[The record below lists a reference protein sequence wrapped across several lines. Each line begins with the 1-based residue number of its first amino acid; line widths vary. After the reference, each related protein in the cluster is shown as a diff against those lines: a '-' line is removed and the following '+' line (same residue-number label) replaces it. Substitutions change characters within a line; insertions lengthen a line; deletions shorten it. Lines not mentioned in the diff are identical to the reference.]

1 MIAVKD
7 QQDTYFQNFSELEKR
22 RAAKEPAWL
31 KSIRKAAFDNFA
43 DLGFPT
49 TRNEEWKYTSVA
61 PLSRIPFR
69 PAADYLAPVGVR
81 QPKLS
86 LPSDFAD
93 GIPLHFYNGR
103 YTEEITPRGALP
115 VGVKVS
121 SLAQAFSSGAGIL
134 EKHFARCASYD
145 KQAFVALNTAF
156 AEDGAYIEISKD
168 VVLNSPI
175 YLRYVAGASHEPI
188 MYYPR
193 NLIVMGQGSQA
204 TIIEQYL
211 SANQDN
217 EDLYLTNAVTEVVV
231 GENAKVDYIKE
242 QDESKKAFHVATLV
256 FEQERASSVN
266 TTSLAFGSVLAREEV
281 IAVLNGPGAEC
292 SLNGLYITTGGQHVD
307 NHTTI
312 DHAKPH
318 CSSRELY
325 KGVLDGKS
333 TGVFNGKIVV
343 RKDAQKTD
351 SKQSNKN
358 LLLAEDCVINT
369 KPQLEIYADDVKCT
383 HGATIGQIDAES
395 IFYLRSRGIA
405 LEEART
411 MLTQAFAND
420 VINKIKSEP
429 LRSRLTSTLVEK
441 LAMKQGKQNG
451 GQESERELSR
461 VSTLH
466 EEQ

>member
-1 MIAVKD
+1 MIAVKE
-7 QQDTYFQNFSELEKR
+7 QQETYFQNFAELEKR
-22 RAAKEPAWL
+22 RAGKEPSWL
-31 KSIRKAAFDNFA
+31 QAIRKAAFDRFA
-43 DLGFPT
+43 DMGFPS

-61 PLSRIPFR
+61 PLARVPFR
-69 PAADYLAPVGVR
+69 PAADYLAPVEVR
-81 QPKLS
+81 QSKLS

-103 YTEEITPRGALP
+103 YVKDLTPPGALP
-115 VGVKVS
+115 AGVKVS
-121 SLAQAFSSGAGIL
+121 SLSEAFIAGSGIL
-134 EKHFARCASYD
+134 EKHFARYASFE
-145 KQAFVALNTAF
+145 KQSFVALNTAL
-156 AEDGAYIEISKD
+156 AEDGSYIEISKD
-168 VVLNSPI
+168 VVLSKPI
-175 YLRYVAGASHEPI
+175 YLRYMAGPSHQPI
-188 MYYPR
+188 MYHPR

-211 SANQDN
+211 SADHDN
-217 EDLYLTNAVTEVVV
+217 ENLYFTNTVTEVVV
-231 GENAKVDYIKE
+231 GENAKLDYMKE
-242 QDESKKAFHVATLV
+242 QNESRKAFHIATLQ

-266 TTSLAFGSVLAREEV
+266 THSISFGSALAREEV
-281 IAVLNGPGAEC
+281 IAVLDGPGAEC
-292 SLNGLYITTGGQHVD
+292 SLNGLYVTTGGQHVD

-383 HGATIGQIDAES
+383 HGATIGQIDAEA

-420 VINKIKSEP
+420 VISKIKFAP
-429 LRSRLTSTLVEK
+429 LRARLERALVEK
-441 LAMKQGKQNG
+441 LAKKQV
-451 GQESERELSR
+451 QEHGSQEAGREHSP

-466 EEQ
+466 EKD

>member
-7 QQDTYFQNFSELEKR
+7 QQDTYFQNFAELEKR
-22 RAAKEPAWL
+22 RAGKEPVWL
-31 KSIRKAAFDNFA
+31 QAIRKAAFDSFA
-43 DLGFPT
+43 EMGFPT

-61 PLSRIPFR
+61 PLARIPFR
-69 PAADYLAPVGVR
+69 TAADYLAPVGVR

-93 GIPLHFYNGR
+93 CIPLHFYNGR
-103 YTEEITPRGALP
+103 YVEELTPAGALP
-115 VGVKVS
+115 AGVKVS
-121 SLAQAFSSGAGIL
+121 SLAQAFGAGSGIL
-134 EKHFARCASYD
+134 EKHFARYASYE
-145 KQAFVALNTAF
+145 KQSFVALNTAF
-156 AEDGAYIEISKD
+156 GEDGAYIEISKD
-168 VVLNSPI
+168 VVLNKPI
-175 YLRYVAGASHEPI
+175 HLRYVAGPSQQPI
-188 MYYPR
+188 IYHPR
-193 NLIVMGQGSQA
+193 NLIVMGRGSQA
-204 TIIEQYL
+204 MIIEQYL
-211 SANQDN
+211 SADQEN
-217 EDLYLTNAVTEVVV
+217 ENLYFTNAVTEVVV

-242 QDESKKAFHVATLV
+242 QDESKKAFHIATLL

-266 TTSLAFGSVLAREEV
+266 THSIAFGSALAREEV
-281 IAVLNGPGAEC
+281 IAVLDGPGAEC
-292 SLNGLYITTGGQHVD
+292 SLNGLYVTTGGQHVD
-307 NHTTI
+307 NHTII
-312 DHAKPH
+312 DHVKPH

-343 RKDAQKTD
+343 RKDAQKTN

-383 HGATIGQIDAES
+383 HGATIGQIDAEA

-420 VINKIKSEP
+420 VISKIKSEP
-429 LRSRLTSTLVEK
+429 LRARLERALVEK
-441 LAMKQGKQNG
+441 LAKKQGQEHG
-451 GQESERELSR
+451 SQESEREHSR

-466 EEQ
+466 EER